1 MGRRVWG
8 RDQRERRLSHRVDG
22 MDAWRGRPGSPGGAG
37 HRCSRGYSDLA
48 GSGSRRVSRRTPVD
62 APGRAAGAVHLD
74 GGIPLLETD
83 HQEGAR
89 SHRRDH
95 ATQGRAAGLAADRG
109 PVHQV
114 GRSARRCCHA
124 GPDALP
130 GRRKMTATVA
140 EILTRLTALSQEL
153 AGAFRPATIVEIVAR
168 VLTEQ
173 LAPGRLSVMLLDID
187 TNRLVVTYHNGPRPA
202 TTDEPLLQLALRRGP
217 LVFPDNVAARA
228 AELDVTV
235 EKPAPASWL
244 GLPIVAVSRTIG
256 AVAME
261 GDSKNALDDSA
272 LMFTR
277 AVLAQAGIALENA
290 RLVELLSSGKREWE
304 QTVDAFNRA
313 ICYIDPQGA
322 VRRANRV
329 FAELIKLPV
338 TALPGR
344 PWLTLLPPS
353 WVDPVARLLTLEG
366 APRPVEIRA
375 GERTLMVTA
384 IATGEPG
391 AAVLLF
397 EDQSEKRRLHDQLL
411 QSEKMSAIGQLIAGV
426 AHDLNNPLASVVGF
440 SDLLGEAA
448 DVPPRLAEPLAM
460 IRQEAERASAIVR
473 NLLSF
478 ARRQEGERQL
488 QSIRPILE
496 STHQLLKNQLLA
508 ARIELTLEFEP
519 GLPEVEVHANQIK
532 QVLVNIINNAAQA
545 IISTRATEGG
555 GKIQIV
561 TKCEPDGLSVH
572 ISDTG
577 PGIPEA
583 VAQRVFEPFF
593 STKSEGEGT
602 GLGLSICLGIVK
614 EHGGN
619 ISVEPGGA
627 GSGRGATFTVELP
640 TGVRPELR
648 PLAAGAE
655 TQAVPPERLEHLR
668 VLVVDDEPHI
678 LHYMQVTLE
687 SWGHEVVLARDGSQ
701 ALKRAL
707 MQPFDLIICDL
718 RMPRL
723 GGREMFHTLARMHPT
738 VADRIIFATGDTV
751 RGDTLQFLEELGRP
765 FLQKPFKLD
774 ALRRVL
780 AGVEKAGARG

>member
-1 MGRRVWG
+1 MI
-8 RDQRERRLSHRVDG
+8 
-22 MDAWRGRPGSPGGAG
+22 GSVT
-37 HRCSRGYSDLA
+37 DVLA
-48 GSGSRRVSRRTPVD
+48 
-62 APGRAAGAVHLD
+62 
-74 GGIPLLETD
+74 
-83 HQEGAR
+83 
-89 SHRRDH
+89 
-95 ATQGRAAGLAADRG
+95 
-109 PVHQV
+109 
-114 GRSARRCCHA
+114 
-124 GPDALP
+124 
-130 GRRKMTATVA
+130 
-140 EILTRLTALSQEL
+140 RLTALSQEL

-173 LAPGRLSVMLLDID
+173 LAPGRLSVMLLDLD
-187 TNRLVVTYHNGPRPA
+187 SNRLAVAYHNGPRPA
-202 TTDEPLLQLALRRGP
+202 NTDEPLLQLALRKGP
-217 LVFPDNVAARA
+217 LVFPENVAARA
-228 AELDVTV
+228 AEFEVTLDAKRTG
-235 EKPAPASWL
+235 PIPPSWL
-244 GLPIVAVSRTIG
+244 GAPIVAVTRTIG
-256 AVAME
+256 AVALE
-261 GDSKNALDDSA
+261 GDRKHAFDEGA

-277 AVLAQAGIALENA
+277 AVLAQAGLALENA

-304 QTVDAFNRA
+304 QTVDAFNHA
-313 ICYIDPQGA
+313 ICYVDPQGA

-329 FAELIKLPV
+329 FANLIKLPV

-344 PWLTLLPPS
+344 PWVTLLPPS
-353 WVDPVARLLTLEG
+353 WVESVTRLL
-366 APRPVEIRA
+366 APTPSEASVEVRA
-375 GERTLMVTA
+375 GDRTLLVTA
-384 IATGEPG
+384 IPTGEPG

-397 EDQSEKRRLHDQLL
+397 EDQSEKRRLQEQLL

-448 DVPPRLAEPLAM
+448 DVPPRLAEPLAV

-508 ARIELTLEFEP
+508 ARIELTLSFEP

-532 QVLVNIINNAAQA
+532 QVFVNIINNAAQA
-545 IISTRATEGG
+545 ITSTRHKAGG
-555 GKIQIV
+555 GRIEIV
-561 TKCEPDGLSVH
+561 ARCEPDGIAAS
-572 ISDTG
+572 ISDNG

-619 ISVEPGGA
+619 ISVDPGGA

-640 TGVRPELR
+640 AGVRAELT
-648 PLAAGAE
+648 PLTRGAGGGSTEAE
-655 TQAVPPERLEHLR
+655 PSPAERQDHLR

-678 LHYMQVTLE
+678 LHYMQATLE
-687 SWGHEVVLARDGSQ
+687 SWGHEVVVAHDGSQ

-723 GGREMFHTLARMHPT
+723 GGREMFQTLARMHPA

-780 AGVEKAGARG
+780 AGVVKVPA

>member
-1 MGRRVWG
+1 MK
-8 RDQRERRLSHRVDG
+8 
-22 MDAWRGRPGSPGGAG
+22 GS
-37 HRCSRGYSDLA
+37 
-48 GSGSRRVSRRTPVD
+48 V
-62 APGRAAGAVHLD
+62 
-74 GGIPLLETD
+74 
-83 HQEGAR
+83 
-89 SHRRDH
+89 
-95 ATQGRAAGLAADRG
+95 AD
-109 PVHQV
+109 V
-114 GRSARRCCHA
+114 
-124 GPDALP
+124 
-130 GRRKMTATVA
+130 
-140 EILTRLTALSQEL
+140 LTRLTTLSHEL

-168 VLTEQ
+168 TLTDQ
-173 LAPGRLSVMLLDID
+173 LAPGRLSVMLLDVD
-187 TNRLVVTYHNGPRPA
+187 SNRLTISYHNGPRPA

-217 LVFPDNVAARA
+217 LVFPDNVSGRA
-228 AELDVTV
+228 AQVDVALTG
-235 EKPAPASWL
+235 APVPPCWL
-244 GLPIVAVSRTIG
+244 GAPIVVVSRAIG
-256 AVAME
+256 AVSME
-261 GDSKNALDDSA
+261 GDTRGALDEDA
-272 LMFTR
+272 LTFTR

-304 QTVDAFNRA
+304 QTVDAFNQA
-313 ICYIDPQGA
+313 ICYVDPQGL

-329 FAELIKLPV
+329 FADLIKLPV

-344 PWLTLLPPS
+344 PWLTLLPPA
-353 WVDPVARLLTLEG
+353 WGDPVAKLFTPEG
-366 APRPVEIRA
+366 ASTAAEVRS
-375 GERTLMVTA
+375 GERVLLVTA
-384 IATGEPG
+384 IPAGEPG

-397 EDQSEKRRLHDQLL
+397 EDQTEKRRLQEQLL

-448 DVPPRLAEPLAM
+448 DVPPRLAEPLAV

-508 ARIELTLEFEP
+508 ARVELTLEFEP

-532 QVLVNIINNAAQA
+532 QVFVNSINNAAQA
-545 IISTRATEGG
+545 ISSTRKSAGG
-555 GKIQIV
+555 GRIEIV

-572 ISDTG
+572 ITDNG
-577 PGIPEA
+577 PGVPENI
-583 VAQRVFEPFF
+583 AQRVFEPFF

-619 ISVEPGGA
+619 IRVEPGGA
-627 GSGRGATFTVELP
+627 GSGRGATFVVELP
-640 TGVRPELR
+640 TGVRTELS
-648 PLAAGAE
+648 PLALGAE
-655 TQAVPPERLEHLR
+655 SPSKVEERGHEPPPLR

-678 LHYMQVTLE
+678 LHYMQATLE
-687 SWGHEVVLARDGSQ
+687 SWGHEVMLARDGSQ

-723 GGREMFHTLARMHPT
+723 GGREMYQTLSRMHPT

-780 AGVEKAGARG
+780 AGVVKVPA

>member
-1 MGRRVWG
+1 M
-8 RDQRERRLSHRVDG
+8 
-22 MDAWRGRPGSPGGAG
+22 
-37 HRCSRGYSDLA
+37 
-48 GSGSRRVSRRTPVD
+48 
-62 APGRAAGAVHLD
+62 
-74 GGIPLLETD
+74 
-83 HQEGAR
+83 
-89 SHRRDH
+89 
-95 ATQGRAAGLAADRG
+95 
-109 PVHQV
+109 
-114 GRSARRCCHA
+114 
-124 GPDALP
+124 
-130 GRRKMTATVA
+130 
-140 EILTRLTALSQEL
+140 SQEL
-153 AGAFRPATIVEIVAR
+153 AGAYRPATIVEILAR
-168 VLTEQ
+168 TLSEQ

-187 TNRLVVTYHNGPRPA
+187 TNHLTVTYHNGPRPA
-202 TTDEPLLQLALRRGP
+202 STDEPLLQLALRRGP
-217 LVFPDNVAARA
+217 LVFPDGVAARA
-228 AELDVTV
+228 GALQVSLDG
-235 EKPAPASWL
+235 PAPSSWL
-244 GLPIVAVSRTIG
+244 GAPIVAVSRTIG
-256 AVAME
+256 AVSME
-261 GDSKNALDDSA
+261 GDQRHPLDDAA
-272 LMFTR
+272 LQFTR

-304 QTVDAFNRA
+304 QTVDAFNQA
-313 ICYIDPQGA
+313 ICYLDPQGT

-344 PWLTLLPPS
+344 DWLTLVPPS
-353 WVDPVARLLTLEG
+353 WVDPVARLLMPD
-366 APRPVEIRA
+366 APASPPVEVRA

-384 IATGEPG
+384 IPTGEPG
-391 AAVLLF
+391 AAILLF
-397 EDQSEKRRLHDQLL
+397 EDQSEKRRLQEQLL

-448 DVPPRLAEPLAM
+448 DVPPRLAEPLAV

-532 QVLVNIINNAAQA
+532 QVFVNIINNAAQA
-545 IISTRATEGG
+545 ITSTRAKEGG

-561 TKCEPDGLSVH
+561 TKCEPDGLSVN
-572 ISDTG
+572 ISDNG

-583 VAQRVFEPFF
+583 IAQRVFEPFF

-614 EHGGN
+614 EHGG
-619 ISVEPGGA
+619 SMTVEPGGA

-640 TGVRPELR
+640 TGVRTELS
-648 PLAAGAE
+648 PLATDGEAQPVA
-655 TQAVPPERLEHLR
+655 PERLEHLR

-678 LHYMQVTLE
+678 LHYMQATLE

-723 GGREMFHTLARMHPT
+723 GGREMFQTLSRMHPT

-780 AGVEKAGARG
+780 AGVVKVPA

>member
-1 MGRRVWG
+1 M
-8 RDQRERRLSHRVDG
+8 
-22 MDAWRGRPGSPGGAG
+22 
-37 HRCSRGYSDLA
+37 
-48 GSGSRRVSRRTPVD
+48 
-62 APGRAAGAVHLD
+62 
-74 GGIPLLETD
+74 
-83 HQEGAR
+83 
-89 SHRRDH
+89 
-95 ATQGRAAGLAADRG
+95 TQG
-109 PVHQV
+109 
-114 GRSARRCCHA
+114 SS
-124 GPDALP
+124 
-130 GRRKMTATVA
+130 VA
-140 EILTRLTALSQEL
+140 EVLTRLTALSQEL
-153 AGAFRPATIVEIVAR
+153 AGAFRPVTIVEIVAR
-168 VLTEQ
+168 VLTER
-173 LAPGRLSVMLLDID
+173 LAPARLSVMLLDVD
-187 TNRLVVTYHNGPRPA
+187 SNRLVVTYHNGPRPA

-217 LVFPDNVAARA
+217 LVFPEKVAARA
-228 AELDVTV
+228 AELDVKV
-235 EKPAPASWL
+235 DQPAPASWL
-244 GLPIVAVSRTIG
+244 GVPIVAVSRTIG
-256 AVAME
+256 AVAIE
-261 GDSKNALDDSA
+261 GESPNALDDAA

-290 RLVELLSSGKREWE
+290 RLVELLSIGKREWE
-304 QTVDAFNRA
+304 QTVDAFNQA
-313 ICYIDPQGA
+313 ICFVDPQGG
-322 VRRANRV
+322 VRRANRM

-353 WVDPVARLLTLEG
+353 WVDPVARLLTPEG
-366 APRPVEIRA
+366 ASTPIEVRA
-375 GERTLMVTA
+375 GERTLLVTA
-384 IATGEPG
+384 IPAGEPG

-397 EDQSEKRRLHDQLL
+397 EDQTEKRRLQEQLL

-448 DVPPRLAEPLAM
+448 DVPPRLAEPLAV

-508 ARIELTLEFEP
+508 ARIELSLTFEP

-532 QVLVNIINNAAQA
+532 QVFVNIINNAAQA
-545 IISTRATEGG
+545 IASTRAREGRG
-555 GKIQIV
+555 RIEIA
-561 TKCEPDGLSVH
+561 TKCEPDGLSVNV
-572 ISDTG
+572 SDNG

-602 GLGLSICLGIVK
+602 GLGLSISLGIVK
-614 EHGGN
+614 EHGGD
-619 ISVEPGGA
+619 ISVDPGGA

-640 TGVRPELR
+640 TGVRAALS
-648 PLAAGAE
+648 PLARGAE
-655 TQAVPPERLEHLR
+655 TEPAPAERHERLR

-678 LHYMQVTLE
+678 LHYMQATLE
-687 SWGHEVVLARDGSQ
+687 SWGHEVVLAHDGSQ

>member
-1 MGRRVWG
+1 VKALSVAEALSCFTG
-8 RDQRERRLSHRVDG
+8 LSH
-22 MDAWRGRPGSPGGAG
+22 
-37 HRCSRGYSDLA
+37 
-48 GSGSRRVSRRTPVD
+48 
-62 APGRAAGAVHLD
+62 
-74 GGIPLLETD
+74 
-83 HQEGAR
+83 
-89 SHRRDH
+89 
-95 ATQGRAAGLAADRG
+95 
-109 PVHQV
+109 
-114 GRSARRCCHA
+114 
-124 GPDALP
+124 
-130 GRRKMTATVA
+130 
-140 EILTRLTALSQEL
+140 EL
-153 AGAFRPATIVEIVAR
+153 AGAFRPSSIIEIVAR
-168 VLTEQ
+168 TLTEH
-173 LAPGRLSVMLLDID
+173 LGPARLSVMLLDPD
-187 TNRLVVTYHNGPRPA
+187 TNRLSVTYHNGPRSA

-217 LVFPDNVAARA
+217 LVFPDRVAVRA
-228 AELDVTV
+228 AELGVTV
-235 EKPAPASWL
+235 DQPAPASWL
-244 GLPIVAVSRTIG
+244 GVPIVAVSHPIG

-261 GDSKNALDDSA
+261 GDRANALDDSA
-272 LMFTR
+272 LQFTR

-304 QTVDAFNRA
+304 QTVDAFNQA
-313 ICYIDPQGA
+313 ICYVDPEGI

-338 TALPGR
+338 TAITGR
-344 PWLTLLPPS
+344 SWLTLLPPG
-353 WVDPVARLLTLEG
+353 WADPVARVLASPGSNPE
-366 APRPVEIRA
+366 APPSELRL
-375 GERTLMVTA
+375 GDRTLLVTA
-384 IATGEPG
+384 IPTEEPG

-397 EDQSEKRRLHDQLL
+397 EDQTEKRRLQEQLL

-448 DVPPRLAEPLAM
+448 DVPPRLAEPLAV

-496 STHQLLKNQLLA
+496 STHQLLKNQLLSA
-508 ARIELTLEFEP
+508 HIELILEFEP
-519 GLPEVEVHANQIK
+519 GLPQVEVHANQIK
-532 QVLVNIINNAAQA
+532 QVFLNIINNSAQA
-545 IISTRATEGG
+545 IESTRARESEGR
-555 GKIQIV
+555 IEIV
-561 TKCEPDGLSVH
+561 TKCEPDGLSVN
-572 ISDTG
+572 ISDNG
-577 PGIPEA
+577 PGIPED

-619 ISVEPGGA
+619 IRVDPGGA
-627 GSGRGATFTVELP
+627 GSGRGATFIVELP
-640 TGVRPELR
+640 TGIRSALG
-648 PLAAGAE
+648 PLGRSDDSPAS
-655 TQAVPPERLEHLR
+655 TNPVPPERLERLR

-678 LHYMQVTLE
+678 LHYMQATLE
-687 SWGHEVVLARDGSQ
+687 SWGHEVAVARDGSQ

-723 GGREMFHTLARMHPT
+723 GGREMFQTLARMHPT

-780 AGVEKAGARG
+780 AGVVKVPA

>member
-1 MGRRVWG
+1 MK
-8 RDQRERRLSHRVDG
+8 
-22 MDAWRGRPGSPGGAG
+22 GS
-37 HRCSRGYSDLA
+37 
-48 GSGSRRVSRRTPVD
+48 
-62 APGRAAGAVHLD
+62 
-74 GGIPLLETD
+74 
-83 HQEGAR
+83 
-89 SHRRDH
+89 
-95 ATQGRAAGLAADRG
+95 
-109 PVHQV
+109 
-114 GRSARRCCHA
+114 
-124 GPDALP
+124 
-130 GRRKMTATVA
+130 VA

-187 TNRLVVTYHNGPRPA
+187 SNRLVVTYHNGPRPA
-202 TTDEPLLQLALRRGP
+202 NTDDPLLQLALRRGP
-217 LVFPDNVAARA
+217 LVFADKVAARA

-235 EKPAPASWL
+235 EKPVPSSWL
-244 GLPIVAVSRTIG
+244 GVPIVAVSRTIG

-261 GDSKNALDDSA
+261 GDNHNSMDEGALV
-272 LMFTR
+272 FTR

-304 QTVDAFNRA
+304 QTVDAFNQA

-322 VRRANRV
+322 VRRANRM

-353 WVDPVARLLTLEG
+353 WGEPVARLLTPEG
-366 APRPVEIRA
+366 ANGSVEVRA
-375 GERTLMVTA
+375 GDRVLLATA
-384 IATGEPG
+384 IPAGEPG
-391 AAVLLF
+391 ATVLLF
-397 EDQSEKRRLHDQLL
+397 EDQTEKRRLQEQLL

-440 SDLLGEAA
+440 SDLLGEAP
-448 DVPPRLAEPLAM
+448 DVPPRLAEPLAV
-460 IRQEAERASAIVR
+460 IRQEAERASGIVR

-508 ARIELTLEFEP
+508 ARVELTLTFEP
-519 GLPEVEVHANQIK
+519 GLPEVAVHANQIK
-532 QVLVNIINNAAQA
+532 QVFVNIINNAAQA
-545 IISTRATEGG
+545 IATTRYKSGG
-555 GKIQIV
+555 GHIDIV
-561 TKCEPDGLSVH
+561 TRCEPDGLSVN
-572 ISDTG
+572 ISDNG

-583 VAQRVFEPFF
+583 VAHRVFEPFF

-614 EHGGN
+614 EHGGD
-619 ISVEPGGA
+619 IRVDPGGA

-640 TGVRPELR
+640 TGVRADLHPV
-648 PLAAGAE
+648 PGASDSDA
-655 TQAVPPERLEHLR
+655 TTRGGSPERAERLR

-678 LHYMQVTLE
+678 LHYMQATLE
-687 SWGHEVVLARDGSQ
+687 SWGHEVAVANDGSQ

-723 GGREMFHTLARMHPT
+723 GGREMFQTLARMHPT

-780 AGVEKAGARG
+780 AGVVKVPA